1 MIPSGT
7 SSSTPP
13 GRTNSLFIL
22 RPEILSKIRR
32 MSSRVR
38 NAMVIIVVAPSSLS
52 DEPTATRW
60 EAMRWS
66 SMRSTLMTL
75 ALRGTCSSIPSSFS
89 TAMQ

>member
-1 MIPSGT
+1 
-7 SSSTPP
+7 
-13 GRTNSLFIL
+13 
-22 RPEILSKIRR
+22 
-32 MSSRVR
+32 
-38 NAMVIIVVAPSSLS
+38 MVIIVVAPGSLS

-75 ALRGTCSSIPSSFS
+75 ALRGLLLDSSSFS